1 MPSLVTEPWDNLISI
16 MHSSMAFSRK
26 TSIRPNLL
34 GLFTPLILT
43 GYTKL
48 HHALYGLKQAPKAW
62 FECLHLLLHQLGFH
76 FLEAYSSLS
85 SLSLK
90 MVTLSLSLSL
100 WIMFSSQEVLLLK
113 CSILFVSYKP
123 HLPWKILATH
133 LIALDLG
140 YLQYAIITHS
150 KIIFSV
156 NSVSQFM

>member
-16 MHSSMAFSRK
+16 MHSSMAFSRM

-34 GLFTPLILT
+34 GLFIPLILI

-48 HHALYGLKQAPKAW
+48 HRALYGLKQAPKAW

-76 FLEAYSSLS
+76 FLEADSS
-85 SLSLK
+85 
-90 MVTLSLSLSL
+90 LSLSLSL
-100 WIMFSSQEVLLLK
+100 WMMFSSQEVLLLK
-113 CSILFVSYKP
+113 CSILFVNYKP

-133 LIALDLG
+133 LFALDLG

-150 KIIFSV
+150 KIIFVV